1 MSKYIIKRILLMI
14 PILLGVTIIVFTI
27 LSFTPGDPAR
37 LILGQAAP
45 QEAVDALHKAMGL
58 DAPFFE
64 RYFRYMGD
72 LFQGDFGTSYR
83 TQRPVFDEIFARFPV
98 TIKLALFSVVLVIVI
113 GIPLGILSA
122 VKQYSILD
130 MICTVSAMFMASIP
144 GFWLGLM
151 MILLFALRLG
161 WLPPSFDGTWM
172 SFIMPS
178 IALSLPIAAEVL
190 RMTRSTMLE
199 TIRQD
204 YIRTARSKGAAERRV
219 IWGHALKNAML
230 PVVTVIGSEFGGL
243 LGGSILI
250 ESVFGMPG
258 LGSLVVTSIRSKDV
272 PQVMAATLFIAL
284 IFCVVLLINDIVYA
298 YIDPRVKARYEKQR

>member
-1 MSKYIIKRILLMI
+1 MSRYIFKRVLLMI

-27 LSFTPGDPAR
+27 MSFTPGDPAR

-45 QEAVDALHKAMGL
+45 QEAVDALHHEMGL
-58 DAPFFE
+58 DDPFPV
-64 RYFRYMGD
+64 RYARYMGGI
-72 LFQGDFGTSYR
+72 LQGDFGTSYR
-83 TQRPVFDEIFARFPV
+83 TNRPVFSEIFARFPV
-98 TIKLALFSVVLVIVI
+98 TIKLALFSIVLVVAI

-130 MICTVSAMFMASIP
+130 MLCTVSAMFMASIP

-151 MILLFALRLG
+151 MILLFSLKLEL
-161 WLPPSFDGTWM
+161 LPPSGAG
-172 SFIMPS
+172 SFAHYIMPA

-204 YIRTARSKGAAERRV
+204 YVRTARSKGASEKQI
-219 IWGHALKNAML
+219 IWRHALKNALL

-243 LGGSILI
+243 LGGTILI
-250 ESVFGMPG
+250 ESVFGLPG

-284 IFCVVLLINDIVYA
+284 IFCVVLLVVDIGYA
-298 YIDPRVKARYEKQR
+298 YIDPRVKARYEKKK